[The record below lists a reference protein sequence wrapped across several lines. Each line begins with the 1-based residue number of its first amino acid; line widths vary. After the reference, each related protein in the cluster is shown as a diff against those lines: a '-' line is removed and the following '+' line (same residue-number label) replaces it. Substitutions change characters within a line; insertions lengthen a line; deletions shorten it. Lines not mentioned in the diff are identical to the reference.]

1 MFKTINAGKTFGIPV
16 SIHWS
21 LTALFLGL
29 GLYGFYEG
37 GVAQAAESVG
47 LWLIVFV
54 SVFFHE
60 LGHVAAAKQ
69 FGITAVSI
77 TLSCIGGS
85 ANFATPLDRPLARF
99 VISLAGPLVNVL
111 FAIASFIALLA
122 IHPTF
127 EVKSIFT
134 LEGFLIATIALNVVL
149 FCFNMLPIYPL
160 DGGQIMRAL
169 FSSVLSTE
177 NAKRVTFVMT
187 VLGAIA
193 LAVYG
198 FSEKSWITVG
208 FSIFLLL
215 TSYLELGRGLKRL
228 QNAISSMRTK
238 EAVAQMLDIQSKGF
252 DRELVAKAVVPS
264 KIPGQFVAFDADGR
278 DFAYAA
284 HWAGYESVDDRISQM
299 KVILAH
305 MKTAKRVGGAF
316 RWVSQYELEEFAK
329 AKREAEP
336 SVG

>member
-29 GLYGFYEG
+29 GLYGLYEG
-37 GVAQAAESVG
+37 GLTQAAESVG

-60 LGHVAAAKQ
+60 LGHVVAAKQ
-69 FGITAVSI
+69 FDLRTEAI
-77 TLSCIGGS
+77 TLSCLGGT
-85 ANFATPLDRPLARF
+85 ARFEKPMDRPLARF

-177 NAKRVTFVMT
+177 NAKRVTFIMT

-198 FSEKSWITVG
+198 FSERSWITVG

-215 TSYLELGRGLKRL
+215 TSYLELGRGLSRL
-228 QNAISSMRTK
+228 QKAISAMRTK
-238 EAVAQMLDIQSKGF
+238 EAVDQMLDIQSKGF
-252 DRELVAKAVVPS
+252 DHELVAKAVVPS
-264 KIPGQFVAFDADGR
+264 KIPGQFIAFDADGR

-284 HWAGYESVDDRISQM
+284 HWAGYESVDDRIGQM
-299 KVILAH
+299 KVILAY
-305 MKTAKRVGGAF
+305 MKTAKRVGGTF
-316 RWVSQYELEEFAK
+316 RWVSQHELEEIEK
-329 AKREAEP
+329 AKREVEP
-336 SVG
+336 SQG